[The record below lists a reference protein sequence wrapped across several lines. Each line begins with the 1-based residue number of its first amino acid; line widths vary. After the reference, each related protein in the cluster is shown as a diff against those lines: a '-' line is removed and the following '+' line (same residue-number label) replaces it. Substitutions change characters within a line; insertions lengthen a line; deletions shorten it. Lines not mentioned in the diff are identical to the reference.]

1 MSDLFDDEPCKGLLL
16 IMEVY
21 GFQKIDELR
30 ESCDND
36 PALYRKCLEC
46 LTSIDVDD
54 RREMVNEIERDYPR
68 FRDLLKRLV
77 LVFVRLTVQGGS
89 QVGGEGSSLTVRVPS
104 TDIFVTN
111 FIKALACDP
120 MVKRCLRTPIDGS
133 QRRRIASDCVRQC
146 LVGMRLCEA
155 YAASDP
161 GHPSPPINPVNTMN
175 AMARA
180 RSLIG
185 RNRMR
190 AGLVATAAAVEPD
203 ECDEPVCDDI
213 GPDDSV
219 SRVGITRVGVSKA
232 GWWAPGAA
240 GDLREGHAAL
250 TAKNLELH
258 QSLKG

>member
-30 ESCDND
+30 DSCDDD
-36 PALYRKCLEC
+36 PVLYRKCLEC

-54 RREMVNEIERDYPR
+54 RREMVNELERDYPR

-89 QVGGEGSSLTVRVPS
+89 QVGGEGSLTVRVPS

-161 GHPSPPINPVNTMN
+161 GHPSHPINPVNPMS

-190 AGLVATAAAVEPD
+190 TGLVAAAAVEPD
-203 ECDEPVCDDI
+203 GMVCDEPVCDDI

-219 SRVGITRVGVSKA
+219 SRVGVSRA
-232 GWWAPGAA
+232 WAPGAA
-240 GDLREGHAAL
+240 GGLREDHAAL
-250 TAKNLELH
+250 TAKNLELL
-258 QSLKG
+258 QSLEG